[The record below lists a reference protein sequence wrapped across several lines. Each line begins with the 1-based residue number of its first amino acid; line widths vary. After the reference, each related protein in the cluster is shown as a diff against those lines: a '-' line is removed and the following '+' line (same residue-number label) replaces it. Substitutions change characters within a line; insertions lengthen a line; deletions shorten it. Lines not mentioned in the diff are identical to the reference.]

1 MPPVRRAKRAH
12 VEKLGTLRLLL
23 VEDSEDDAVLIEHQ
37 IVRGGFELE
46 LTRVTTAAAM
56 REQLGGREW
65 DIVISDYNLPGSSGD
80 EVLAALHADG
90 RDIPFLLISG
100 EVSEEIAVAAMRAGA
115 SDYLFKDRLGRL
127 VPAIRRELAEAG
139 HRKAARTAAE
149 ELELARARLLAEV
162 TSRAHD
168 FETLHRMAVGTAGML
183 DLGEVAKLTV
193 EQAAAL
199 VGADGAI
206 LRWYD
211 GERDVLKLLALCG
224 VKGWEVREDVPSREM
239 GDDYLRLQ
247 PSIIADYEH
256 FEFANADAVRA
267 GVGSLAVIPLS
278 VGDRAAG
285 ALAVFSYRDSAFTAP
300 DVEILRLLGAQAA
313 PAIEAGRLDLE
324 LKRSVLSLQAS
335 ELRFKTA
342 FEFSPTGLA
351 VSSGDGCY
359 LAVSP
364 ALCAMLGYS
373 ESELLSRSYFDVTH
387 PDDIPVARERARQ
400 LEEGELNGYRVT
412 KRYQHRDGRT
422 VWAELSL
429 TAVRDEAGAVLQLI
443 SQSQDITERKQA
455 QDQLAESLSFLE
467 DAQEIGDI
475 GTFVAWRLPEKAGQ
489 DEWSKPALRIFG
501 YDETTFD
508 GTTEA
513 FWRRV
518 HPEDVDKVRAA
529 QDAADRAGTTY
540 DMRHRIVR
548 PDGKVRW
555 VHERARAEHDSE
567 GTLTRYVGVT
577 RDVTEEKLA
586 EDLLRA
592 SEARN
597 AAVIEAAPD
606 GVVVTDADL
615 KITAFNPA
623 AERIFGLP
631 KALALGR
638 DLVLLIVPK
647 RFQAAHRESRRK
659 ILDLDDDGR
668 LGRRIEL
675 ILKRADGTELSAE
688 ICVSRFEI
696 DGSTSFSSSIRDL
709 SDRDQLATSQE
720 RLADVI
726 NNTPVMLFAY
736 DKEGV
741 ITLAEGRA
749 TLGLLGVEPSAAI
762 GLNIREVMKNS
773 PEALDHIRRG
783 MAGET
788 FAGIIEL
795 PTLGIW
801 VEARYAPTLAADGTV
816 IGMTGIATDISD
828 RVKGQLARDESDAKS
843 RLVAV
848 VNHEVR
854 TPLNSILG
862 FTELLLSDRVGPL
875 NEKQRRYASNVE
887 AAGRHLLA
895 LVNDSLDLSRI
906 AAGKMDMEIFELEL
920 APILDQAAGQIQPL
934 VDSRGLEIRVDAGGR
949 PWVKA
954 DRRRLLQVLWN
965 LLSNAIRHTPTGGVI
980 TISARATKTTVE
992 ISVRDTG
999 IGIAADQIER
1009 IFEEYAQVEGQAD
1022 GTGLGLPVSRRLSKL
1037 MDGDIKVVSEV
1048 GAGSTFTMTLPR
1060 GHTSTR

>member
-1 MPPVRRAKRAH
+1 M
-12 VEKLGTLRLLL
+12 EKLGTLRLLL
-23 VEDSEDDAVLIEHQ
+23 VEDSDADAVLIEHQ
-37 IVRGGFELE
+37 IVKGGFELE
-46 LTRVTTAAAM
+46 LTRVTTAAAV
-56 REQLGGREW
+56 REQLASRDW

-80 EVLAALHADG
+80 DVLALLRTDG
-90 RDIPFLLISG
+90 RDIPFLLVSG
-100 EVSEEIAVAAMRAGA
+100 EVGEETAVAAMRAGA

-127 VPAIRRELAEAG
+127 VPAIRREMAEAS
-139 HRKAARTAAE
+139 HRRAARTAEA
-149 ELELARARLLAEV
+149 ELELAKSRLLAEV

-168 FETLHRMAVGTAGML
+168 FETLHRMAVGSAGML
-183 DLGEVAKLTV
+183 DLGELAKLTV
-193 EQAAAL
+193 EQAASL

-206 LRWYD
+206 LRWFD
-211 GERDVLKLLALCG
+211 AERDVLKLLAACG
-224 VKGWEVREDVPSREM
+224 VNGWEVREDVPSGEM
-239 GDDYLRLQ
+239 GDDFVRLQ
-247 PSIIADYEH
+247 PTIIADYEH
-256 FEFANADAVRA
+256 FEFANPDALKA
-267 GVGSLAVIPLS
+267 GLASLAVIPLS

-285 ALAVFSYRDSAFTAP
+285 ALAVFSYHDSAFTAT

-351 VSSGDGCY
+351 VSSGDGRY

-373 ESELLSRSYFDVTH
+373 ESELLEMEYFDVTH
-387 PDDIPVARERARQ
+387 PEDLPLARERAR
-400 LEEGELNGYRVT
+400 LLREGELNGYNVT
-412 KRYQHRDGRT
+412 KRYLHRDGRI

-429 TAVRDEAGAVLQLI
+429 TAVRDDAGAVLQLI
-443 SQSQDITERKQA
+443 SQSQDITGRKQA

-467 DAQEIGDI
+467 TAQDIGDI

-489 DEWSKPALRIFG
+489 DEWSKATMRIFG
-501 YDETTFD
+501 CDGATFD
-508 GTTEA
+508 GTADA

-518 HPEDVDKVRAA
+518 HPEDIETVRAA
-529 QDAADRAGTTY
+529 QEAADKKGTTY

-548 PDGKVRW
+548 PDGEVRW
-555 VHERARAEHDSE
+555 VRERARVERDAE
-567 GTLTRYVGVT
+567 GNTIRYIGVT

-597 AAVIEAAPD
+597 AAIIETAPD

-615 KITAFNPA
+615 KVTAFNPA
-623 AERIFGLP
+623 AERIFGIP

-638 DLVLLIVPK
+638 DLVLMIVPK
-647 RFQAAHRESRRK
+647 RFQAAHREAHRK
-659 ILDLDDDGR
+659 TLDLDDRSR

-675 ILKRADGTELSAE
+675 ILMRADGSELSAE
-688 ICVSRFEI
+688 ICVSRFEVN
-696 DGSTSFSSSIRDL
+696 GSTSFSSSIRDL
-709 SDRDQLATSQE
+709 TDRDQLVTSRE
-720 RLADVI
+720 RLSDVI

-762 GLNIREVMKNS
+762 GLNINEVMKDS
-773 PEALDHIRRG
+773 PEALEHVRRG
-783 MAGET
+783 LAGET

-795 PTLGIW
+795 PTMGIW
-801 VEARYAPTLAADGTV
+801 VEARYAPTLDADGTV

-828 RVKGQLARDESDAKS
+828 RIKGQQAREESEAKS

-862 FTELLLSDRVGPL
+862 FTELLLTDRVGPL
-875 NEKQRRYASNVE
+875 NEKQRRYATNVE

-920 APILDQAAGQIQPL
+920 APILEQAAGQIQPL

-949 PWVKA
+949 PWVRA

-980 TISARATKTTVE
+980 TISAKAKNTTVE

-1037 MDGDIKVVSEV
+1037 MDGDIRVVSEV